1 MNTVL
6 CLLDIFAK
14 SIGDEKSSEISLLSI
29 VYFYTKQ
36 G

>member
-1 MNTVL
+1 MTAVL
-6 CLLDIFAK
+6 CLLNIFVK

-36 G
+36 S